1 MQNIDLFEDRR
12 FMQVNSFE
20 TAEALF
26 QGEFNEFQF
35 GKKQTLS
42 RPPI

>member
-1 MQNIDLFEDRR
+1 MQNIDLFEDSR
-12 FMQVNSFE
+12 FMRGYAFGTV
-20 TAEALF
+20 AVLF
-26 QGEFNEFQF
+26 RGEFNEFQF